1 MAPSKHEIEIEHEI
15 EYDCP
20 FFLHPSYFF
29 LSMST
34 PVVSIND
41 LNVLRGGTVIL
52 KNLSWEVQPGEN
64 WAVLGANGSG
74 KTTLLSCITGYVTP
88 SSGRIG
94 VFGKQYGKFDWRDLR
109 KQIGLVSSSIRHL
122 IDDDQIA
129 VDVVASGRDAALN
142 LWRHASGNLQHEALA
157 TLREVEC
164 LALAE
169 RPWAYLSQGERQRVL
184 IGRALVAKHPILILD
199 EPCAGLDPV
208 AREKFLQF
216 IGRLAVAKATP
227 NLVLVTHHVEE
238 ILPCFGWALLLKE
251 GAALA
256 AGPISK
262 VISSRNLTRA
272 FGSPIEVRKSAGRYQ
287 LKFKA
292 L

>member
-1 MAPSKHEIEIEHEI
+1 
-15 EYDCP
+15 
-20 FFLHPSYFF
+20 
-29 LSMST
+29 MSP
-34 PVVSIND
+34 PVVSIKD

-52 KNLSWEVQPGEN
+52 KNLSWEVYPGEN
-64 WAVLGANGSG
+64 WVVLGANGSG

-94 VFGKQYGKFDWRDLR
+94 VLEKQYGKFDWRDLR

-129 VDVVASGRDAALN
+129 VDVVASGRDATLN
-142 LWRHASGNLQHEALA
+142 LWRHATGNLRREALEA
-157 TLREVEC
+157 LREVEC
-164 LALAE
+164 PALAE

-199 EPCAGLDPV
+199 EPCASLDPV

-238 ILPCFGWALLLKE
+238 ILPCFGQALLLKE

-262 VISSRNLTRA
+262 VVSSRNLTHA
-272 FGSPIEVRKSAGRYQ
+272 FGSSIGVRKSAGRYQ
-287 LKFKA
+287 LIFKA